1 VSEPQRGVD
10 EEHVSSSSYVMQG
23 GPWMKNVL
31 PEELHKSIPTYIRL
45 TCQTFGMRRRIHVLL
60 HVMRRRIHVLQDA
73 YSSACL
79 QRLTCHT
86 FALGFGF
93 EGLGF
98 RL

>member
-60 HVMRRRIHVLQDA
+60 HVMRRRIRVL
-73 YSSACL
+73 
-79 QRLTCHT
+79 
-86 FALGFGF
+86 
-93 EGLGF
+93 
-98 RL
+98 